1 MEKSVLGKKL
11 FAFFS
16 LGLFS
21 ALIFGYLWWGRFQ
34 YYHAQYIFVVFAGGL
49 FLVAANHLYHRD
61 TFGKLGF
68 RLDNFRRAARWYGGT
83 TLVLGAGIAVL
94 GWLSG
99 GLRLDRWSDLVT
111 YFAWAA
117 VQQYLLQNFLRLRSE
132 DLVGSVKTASSAI
145 GGSLMPVLL
154 AATLFAL
161 YHLPNYPLVCMT
173 FMGGLLWCFLYALIP
188 NFFWAWLS
196 QAFLVTIILLFFKY
210 NVANQFQVGLPG
222 YRYPFYGSGV
232 KVAAGYDADKNPVI
246 ATLPGADKGT
256 KAHVK
261 IFTVGGLL
269 LAEWDAFEELEF
281 SGEIS
286 VGELG
291 FDPGDEVAIAA
302 GPGPNNPPL
311 VRIFDLS
318 GNLLGQFEV
327 DGLDRGFG
335 AWTSI
340 HCRKLYV
347 SPGPGP
353 GRPQQ
358 VFEFSPAGQ
367 LLSQWEFD
375 DLGLVN
381 GLRTA
386 ALCSDTAL
394 KESLSPVPQI
404 ETSTLLM
411 WASDISVNPSTLF
424 LYDIVQ
430 RSLRSVET
438 LGTDFGVNLT
448 LVQLA
453 GNRLGVGVAPGPL
466 HGYPPLIQGFDLKG
480 GKLWTFFAF
489 EDPDSY
495 GSNIAAVDIDGD
507 GEDELVL
514 GEGIGPER
522 PPLVRVIRLN
532 GQLVASWK
540 AYQE

>member
-1 MEKSVLGKKL
+1 MGESVLGKKL
-11 FAFFS
+11 FALFS

-34 YYHAQYIFVVFAGGL
+34 YYHGRYIFLVFAGGL

-61 TFGKLGF
+61 TLG
-68 RLDNFRRAARWYGGT
+68 RLGLRMDNFRRAARWYGGT
-83 TLVLGAGIAVL
+83 TLVLGAGIAAL

-99 GLRLDRWSDLVT
+99 GFRLDRWSDLVT

-132 DLVGSVKTASSAI
+132 DLIGSAKISSSAVV
-145 GGSLMPVLL
+145 GSLMPVFL

-173 FMGGLLWCFLYALIP
+173 FLGGLLWCFLYALIP

-196 QAFLVTIILLFFKY
+196 QAFLVTIVVVFFKY
-210 NVANQFQVGLPG
+210 DVANQFQVGLPG
-222 YRYPFYGSGV
+222 YGYPFYGSGV
-232 KVAAGYDADKNPVI
+232 KVAAGYDANKNPVI

-256 KAHVK
+256 KARVK
-261 IFTVGGLL
+261 IFTAGGLA

-291 FDPGDEVAIAA
+291 FGPGDEVAVAA

-311 VRIFDLS
+311 VRIFDLQ
-318 GNLLGQFEV
+318 GKRLGQFRV
-327 DGLDRGFG
+327 DDMDRGFG
-335 AWTSI
+335 AWASI
-340 HCRKLYV
+340 DCGKLYV

-358 VFEFSPAGQ
+358 VLEFSPAGQ
-367 LLSQWEFD
+367 LLRQWDFD

-381 GLRTA
+381 GLRSA

-394 KESLSPVPQI
+394 TEKGSPVPQQ
-404 ETSTLLM
+404 ETSHLLM
-411 WASDISVNPSTLF
+411 WASDISVNHSTLF
-424 LYDIVQ
+424 IYDLVQ
-430 RSLRSVET
+430 SSLRSMET

-453 GNRLGVGVAPGPL
+453 ENRLGVGVAPGPL

-480 GKLWTFFAF
+480 EKLWAFFGF

-522 PPLVRVIRLN
+522 PPMVRIVRLN
-532 GQLVASWK
+532 GQLVTTWR
-540 AYQE
+540 AYPE

>member
-34 YYHAQYIFVVFAGGL
+34 YYHVQYIVVVFAGGL

-261 IFTVGGLL
+261 ISLL
-269 LAEWDAFEELEF
+269 EGCFWQNGMLLRNWSSRARSRWGSLDSTPEMKWPLQQDPVPTTLLWFASLTSAAIF
-281 SGEIS
+281 SGSLKWMAWI
-286 VGELG
+286 
-291 FDPGDEVAIAA
+291 GDS
-302 GPGPNNPPL
+302 GPGPQYTAGSYMSLP
-311 VRIFDLS
+311 
-318 GNLLGQFEV
+318 
-327 DGLDRGFG
+327 GLDRGDPSKFLNSARRG
-335 AWTSI
+335 N
-340 HCRKLYV
+340 
-347 SPGPGP
+347 
-353 GRPQQ
+353 
-358 VFEFSPAGQ
+358 FS
-367 LLSQWEFD
+367 
-375 DLGLVN
+375 VN
-381 GLRTA
+381 G
-386 ALCSDTAL
+386 
-394 KESLSPVPQI
+394 
-404 ETSTLLM
+404 
-411 WASDISVNPSTLF
+411 
-424 LYDIVQ
+424 
-430 RSLRSVET
+430 
-438 LGTDFGVNLT
+438 NLT
-448 LVQLA
+448 
-453 GNRLGVGVAPGPL
+453 
-466 HGYPPLIQGFDLKG
+466 I
-480 GKLWTFFAF
+480 
-489 EDPDSY
+489 
-495 GSNIAAVDIDGD
+495 
-507 GEDELVL
+507 
-514 GEGIGPER
+514 
-522 PPLVRVIRLN
+522 
-532 GQLVASWK
+532 
-540 AYQE
+540 